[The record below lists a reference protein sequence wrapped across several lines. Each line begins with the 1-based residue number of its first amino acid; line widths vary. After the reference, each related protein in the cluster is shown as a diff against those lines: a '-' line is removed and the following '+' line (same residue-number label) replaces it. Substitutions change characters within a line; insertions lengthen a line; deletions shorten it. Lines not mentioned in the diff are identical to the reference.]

1 MTTKLTTSILPRVF
15 ALAVLGV
22 VALPAFAMPAHAE
35 SGPESGG
42 VQLTK
47 DKAIRFRNLD
57 LDKPKTRAALLAK
70 VEEEVRKIC
79 KETSAEADRA
89 ACETGMV
96 ASSLSNAAEPVR
108 KALTLAQSERELAER
123 TGVAQAMR

>member
-1 MTTKLTTSILPRVF
+1 MATKITSILPRAF

-22 VALPAFAMPAHAE
+22 VALPVLATSANA
-35 SGPESGG
+35 ESGG

-57 LDKPKTRAALLAK
+57 LDKPKTRQALLVK
-70 VEEEVRKIC
+70 VEEEIRKIC
-79 KETSAEADRA
+79 AGSSAEAGRQ
-89 ACETGMV
+89 ACETDLV
-96 ASSLSNAAEPVR
+96 ASSVNNAADPVR

>member
-1 MTTKLTTSILPRVF
+1 V
-15 ALAVLGV
+15 GV
-22 VALPAFAMPAHAE
+22 VALPVLAASAHAD

-57 LDKPKTRAALLAK
+57 LDKPKTRAALLVK
-70 VEEEVRKIC
+70 IEEEVRKIC
-79 KETSAEADRA
+79 KETSAEADRP
-89 ACETGMV
+89 ACETDMV
-96 ASSLSNAAEPVR
+96 AASVGGAAEPIR
-108 KALTLAQSERELAER
+108 RALTLAQSERELAER